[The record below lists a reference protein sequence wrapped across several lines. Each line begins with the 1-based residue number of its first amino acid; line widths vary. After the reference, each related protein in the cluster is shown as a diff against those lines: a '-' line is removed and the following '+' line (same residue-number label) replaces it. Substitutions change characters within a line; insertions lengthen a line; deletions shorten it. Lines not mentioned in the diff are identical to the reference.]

1 MTRSIEEHHWLGRIE
16 NLPSE
21 KIFQTCEKLASRIK
35 KRYQNDQPNA
45 VYISWLLKTNFEDDT
60 LKKSWPSIKFL
71 AHLALP
77 WSLLMSWNPTIS
89 R

>member
-1 MTRSIEEHHWLGRIE
+1 MIHSIEAHHWLGRLA

-21 KIFQTCEKLASRIK
+21 KIFQTCAKLASRIK

-45 VYISWLLKTNFEDDT
+45 VYISWLLKNNCEDDT

-71 AHLALP
+71 SHLALH
-77 WSLLMSWNPTIS
+77 WYL
-89 R
+89 